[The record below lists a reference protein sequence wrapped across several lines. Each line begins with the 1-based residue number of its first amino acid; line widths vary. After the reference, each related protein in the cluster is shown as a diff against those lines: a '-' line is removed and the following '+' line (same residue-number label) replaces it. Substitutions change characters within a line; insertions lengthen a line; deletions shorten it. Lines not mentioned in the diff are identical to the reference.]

1 MEEASTATAE
11 DGLVG
16 ASRQADRKLLDSL
29 SSSTTGTLIQVD
41 QLVQDMGAI
50 NRKLFDDL
58 QRPLPT
64 ADDLA
69 VDEDVRNM
77 RPTHFRADSGGGALY
92 TRNFYLAAESHQPP
106 APPAPLFAI
115 PQITN
120 PRLVAPGARA
130 PSDGHPSSARRV
142 NLSASAEEQSVYVD
156 FGLDPA
162 AQQRRAMSA
171 SPRKRLTFSAGGAST
186 SSDQSLLLFTPPQ
199 SKLSNKFPRA
209 GMMLSSERKQGDAQS
224 VSGDVNTICSRE
236 NGVLRAG
243 TRFLTAS
250 HHSGH
255 AAQERSAGPL
265 AVVDENPVP
274 SHRRDGSWSRSSE
287 EDRSNS
293 FVEDVER
300 SVVVV
305 DQRGNKQKRPR
316 QSRSS
321 PRSPRAD
328 SGERRR
334 HLERDLSVQNCL
346 PSGAAPTSP
355 RPRGSSNKQET
366 SRPRDRTSAS
376 VDQEVQTEEPSA
388 LKLGRQ
394 DNDKSKTKSKKSP
407 AVKVKRVE
415 NRSPRA
421 LHSTSAR
428 SRSRS
433 PRNPS
438 SSASESWAHLL
449 KEKTMLQQG
458 GNTLNKTKSPQVA
471 SGAAPLPGEGQRDTA
486 SDMVGGSRASTGAS
500 SRVSYGN
507 AADTLEQG
515 AKITTTL
522 WPAAQD
528 EARRKGDA
536 SSVSSSSNRT
546 MSSKSRTT
554 AALYGTVQTPRAGA
568 KAATSS
574 ENVSASETSA
584 AGGENV
590 NALTGVGTPSRRTP
604 RDPIVSS
611 DIFTSFNLPPV
622 KPDVADRIARPAE
635 TASAAIRPE
644 EPEDV
649 MQMASPVV
657 EQFKIVPGNI
667 TAPVP
672 KTPLATAPEKAAQKG
687 GTTPTFTSPKKGSEP
702 PRGAGAAKATTPTTN
717 FSGKDAIS
725 SLVADLVR
733 KDLAARFDAR
743 MQSMVPA
750 AEATRSPERNMIS
763 ASSKCSQQT
772 ASVATL
778 GVSELCEA
786 ELCRLRDHNANEVV
800 PSTSEKA
807 APGTVPT
814 EDATTES
821 ATTSDDHRA
830 RQGGTQDKVMLGG
843 RGGRERS
850 QWSGPTSSSSSS
862 SSGGRRP
869 FRVGGDAGGHMT
881 STSASSSTVEGE
893 GTSRA
898 QKPAK
903 KAGFWNLGRSALPFF
918 GAKPD
923 DRKPEKQG
931 SKPATGAKKGA
942 ALQQAIKSNVKKD
955 DADNSIR
962 SVASVGSASLRS
974 ASGSL
979 RAPQSNKFKSLLPSA
994 SLLKLARSPAG
1005 MSSAGFASTP
1015 SNRANK
1021 LQQSRDLA
1029 KVSKVKDD
1037 GALLQKL
1044 LHDPVF
1050 LDPFLLEGAKGSKG
1064 LGPAGALGS
1073 KTRRGAGAGT
1083 RARSGS
1089 ASSNSASASSTS
1101 VGGVGDAVNK
1111 VASCLLGTA
1120 DLPPANAASASEILK
1135 ASTSPAPATA
1145 AVDDMSTRHSGPA
1158 ADARQE
1164 VGEDAEQMRAR
1175 YLLKPTPA
1183 WSNPGDGATNRFS
1196 EIDRMLEKLRERTRI
1211 HPPLPDSTVTHVH
1224 PDEDASYSELPPEV
1238 GPPSAPCSAENSLQ
1252 EEQAAID
1259 CDSLQDQH
1267 VSDEGSDL
1275 DAVIRKSEQLLHSLQ
1290 ETVGDIGGVETGA

>member
-1 MEEASTATAE
+1 
-11 DGLVG
+11 
-16 ASRQADRKLLDSL
+16 
-29 SSSTTGTLIQVD
+29 
-41 QLVQDMGAI
+41 
-50 NRKLFDDL
+50 
-58 QRPLPT
+58 
-64 ADDLA
+64 
-69 VDEDVRNM
+69 
-77 RPTHFRADSGGGALY
+77 
-92 TRNFYLAAESHQPP
+92 
-106 APPAPLFAI
+106 
-115 PQITN
+115 
-120 PRLVAPGARA
+120 
-130 PSDGHPSSARRV
+130 
-142 NLSASAEEQSVYVD
+142 
-156 FGLDPA
+156 
-162 AQQRRAMSA
+162 
-171 SPRKRLTFSAGGAST
+171 
-186 SSDQSLLLFTPPQ
+186 
-199 SKLSNKFPRA
+199 
-209 GMMLSSERKQGDAQS
+209 
-224 VSGDVNTICSRE
+224 
-236 NGVLRAG
+236 
-243 TRFLTAS
+243 
-250 HHSGH
+250 
-255 AAQERSAGPL
+255 
-265 AVVDENPVP
+265 
-274 SHRRDGSWSRSSE
+274 
-287 EDRSNS
+287 
-293 FVEDVER
+293 
-300 SVVVV
+300 
-305 DQRGNKQKRPR
+305 
-316 QSRSS
+316 
-321 PRSPRAD
+321 
-328 SGERRR
+328 
-334 HLERDLSVQNCL
+334 
-346 PSGAAPTSP
+346 
-355 RPRGSSNKQET
+355 
-366 SRPRDRTSAS
+366 
-376 VDQEVQTEEPSA
+376 
-388 LKLGRQ
+388 
-394 DNDKSKTKSKKSP
+394 
-407 AVKVKRVE
+407 
-415 NRSPRA
+415 
-421 LHSTSAR
+421 
-428 SRSRS
+428 
-433 PRNPS
+433 
-438 SSASESWAHLL
+438 
-449 KEKTMLQQG
+449 
-458 GNTLNKTKSPQVA
+458 
-471 SGAAPLPGEGQRDTA
+471 
-486 SDMVGGSRASTGAS
+486 
-500 SRVSYGN
+500 
-507 AADTLEQG
+507 
-515 AKITTTL
+515 
-522 WPAAQD
+522 
-528 EARRKGDA
+528 
-536 SSVSSSSNRT
+536 

-850 QWSGPTSSSSSS
+850 QW
-862 SSGGRRP
+862 
-869 FRVGGDAGGHMT
+869 
-881 STSASSSTVEGE
+881 
-893 GTSRA
+893 
-898 QKPAK
+898 
-903 KAGFWNLGRSALPFF
+903 
-918 GAKPD
+918 
-923 DRKPEKQG
+923 KPEKQG

-962 SVASVGSASLRS
+962 SVA
-974 ASGSL
+974 
-979 RAPQSNKFKSLLPSA
+979 
-994 SLLKLARSPAG
+994 
-1005 MSSAGFASTP
+1005 
-1015 SNRANK
+1015 ANK

-1064 LGPAGALGS
+1064 L
-1073 KTRRGAGAGT
+1073 
-1083 RARSGS
+1083 
-1089 ASSNSASASSTS
+1089 
-1101 VGGVGDAVNK
+1101 
-1111 VASCLLGTA
+1111 
-1120 DLPPANAASASEILK
+1120 
-1135 ASTSPAPATA
+1135 A

-1238 GPPSAPCSAENSLQ
+1238 GKTEAVCSQ
-1252 EEQAAID
+1252 
-1259 CDSLQDQH
+1259 
-1267 VSDEGSDL
+1267 
-1275 DAVIRKSEQLLHSLQ
+1275 RK
-1290 ETVGDIGGVETGA
+1290 